1 MDPFGR
7 VCHGLRPPERSTESL
22 ILRCA
27 RAYARDILEL
37 KAAWARDDSYITDYI
52 DEVHGSARM
61 VGEREDAWIRSYY
74 CDNGWMENPHGP
86 AY

>member
-1 MDPFGR
+1 MDVSSMLNPDQLPFP
-7 VCHGLRPPERSTESL
+7 VPKSL
-22 ILRCA
+22 
-27 RAYARDILEL
+27 ARDILEL
-37 KAAWARDDSYITDYI
+37 KAAWVRDDSYTTDYI

-74 CDNGWMENPHGP
+74 CDNGWMENPHGS